1 MINYIELAGYKSIS
15 SSQRI
20 NFSGLTVLAGANS
33 SGKSAIM
40 QPILLWKQTVE
51 CSYDPG
57 ALLLDGP
64 NIKITAGNQILSK
77 IRNKDLGPAGSFMV
91 SVGLQDIKL
100 RLVYRRNK
108 TGSFKIESER
118 VTRGN
123 ISPLDL
129 VDGVFIKDEDMQA
142 FTSGEGSP
150 VPREIVDS
158 LIKGGFGFR
167 ASRDR
172 CFLMIEP
179 SFRSAATLHRPIGM
193 TFDISSGLLQSIK
206 RLIHVP
212 GLRGNPERTYRATEV
227 SNQFPGTYENYVASI
242 ITMWQES
249 GSAKIGL
256 LGDQL
261 RSLGLTWKVL
271 AKKIEDTR
279 VELRVG
285 RMPQAARGGAS
296 DLVNIA
302 DVGLG
307 VAQVLPILVAML
319 SASRNQIV
327 YIEQP
332 ELHLHPRAQWK
343 LAEIVRDAVN
353 RGVKIVIE
361 THSSVFLRGI
371 QTEIALSKLK
381 AADVSFNWFTRNIDG
396 NTIVAGCVPD
406 ANGAFGDWPADF
418 DDVTLQAEGR
428 YLDAV
433 SSDLI

>member
-15 SSQRI
+15 SPQRL

-40 QPILLWKQTVE
+40 QPILLWKQTIE

-77 IRNKDLGPAGSFMV
+77 IRNKDLGLAGSFMV
-91 SVGLQDIKL
+91 SVGHQDTKL
-100 RLVYRRNK
+100 RIIYRRNK
-108 TGSFKIESER
+108 AGSFKVESEQ
-118 VTRGN
+118 VTRGSSASLELAEN
-123 ISPLDL
+123 
-129 VDGVFIKDEDMQA
+129 VNVKDEDIKA
-142 FTSGEGSP
+142 FADAAGSP
-150 VPREIVDS
+150 FPPNFVDT
-158 LIKGGFGFR
+158 LVKGGYVFR
-167 ASRDR
+167 AIRER

-179 SFRSAATLHRPIGM
+179 YLRTDAKLSRSGGM
-193 TFDISSGLLQSIK
+193 KFDISSGLLESIK

-249 GSAKIGL
+249 GNQKLAV

-261 RSLGLTWKVL
+261 RSLGLTWKVS

-285 RMPQAARGGAS
+285 RMPQATRGGAS

-307 VAQVLPILVAML
+307 VAQVLPILVALL

-353 RGVKIVIE
+353 RGVKIIIE

-371 QTEIALSKLK
+371 QTEIALSKLNSL
-381 AADVSFNWFTRNIDG
+381 DVSFNWFTRNIDG
-396 NTIVAGCVPD
+396 NTVVNGCVPD
-406 ANGAFGDWPADF
+406 ENGAFGDWPVDF
-418 DDVTLQAEGR
+418 DDVTLQAEGL

-433 SSDLI
+433 SRDLI

>member
-1 MINYIELAGYKSIS
+1 MIAYIELAGYKSIS
-15 SSQRI
+15 SPQRMNI
-20 NFSGLTVLAGANS
+20 SGLTVLAGANS

-77 IRNKDLGPAGSFMV
+77 IRNKELGLPGSFMV
-91 SVGLQDIKL
+91 SVGVQGDDI
-100 RLVYRRNK
+100 RLIYRRNK
-108 TGSFKIESER
+108 GGSFKIESQKVSRENSGLM
-118 VTRGN
+118 TL
-123 ISPLDL
+123 I
-129 VDGVFIKDEDMQA
+129 DGQAVKDEDMRS
-142 FTSGEGSP
+142 FTARIGSP
-150 VPREIVDS
+150 VPVDIVGS
-158 LIKGGFGFR
+158 LINGGFAFR
-167 ASRDR
+167 AKRDR
-172 CFLMIEP
+172 CFLTIEP
-179 SFRSAATLHRPIGM
+179 FMRDAARPQRTFGM
-193 TFDISSGLLQSIK
+193 SLEIVAELSSSIK

-249 GSAKIGL
+249 GSEKLGL

-261 RSLGLTWKVL
+261 RSLGLTWKVS

-285 RMPQAARGGAS
+285 RMPQATRGGAS

-319 SASRNQIV
+319 SASKNQIV

-332 ELHLHPRAQWK
+332 ELHLHPKAQWK

-353 RGVKIVIE
+353 RGVKVVIE

-371 QTEIALSKLK
+371 QTEIALSNLK
-381 AADVSFNWFTRNIDG
+381 ASDVSFNWFTRNIDG
-396 NTIVAGCVPD
+396 NTVISACVPD
-406 ANGAFGDWPADF
+406 EKGAFGNWPADF
-418 DDVTLQAEGR
+418 DDVTLQSEDR
-428 YLDAV
+428 YLDAL
-433 SSDLI
+433 SGDFR